1 MIVDILTVMWKE
13 LRELFLQR
21 GTRRGTLTSLGIFIA
36 IFGILMPIQFGARWV
51 ETGAGLLYW
60 CWLPFMLVN
69 NVIADSFAGE
79 RERHT
84 LETLLASR
92 LSDRAILLGKIGSA
106 ILYGWG
112 TALVGMLV
120 GLITVNLTV
129 GKGQLLLYPPL
140 LGFGALLTSFLV
152 AALAAG
158 IGVLVSLNA
167 STVRQAQQTVGT
179 VFLVIFLPLFFI
191 PLLPNAWRQA
201 LVSFLETANF
211 FWIVIGV
218 LIFVFLLDAV
228 LIAIAMARFRR
239 DRLILD

>member
-1 MIVDILTVMWKE
+1 MITDILTIMWKE

-51 ETGAGLLYW
+51 ETGAGLFYW

-92 LSDRAILLGKIGSA
+92 LSDRAILLGKIFSA

-112 TALVGMLV
+112 TAITGMLV
-120 GLITVNLTV
+120 GLVTINLV
-129 GKGQLLLYPPL
+129 AGKGQLVLYPAL
-140 LGFGALLTSFLV
+140 IGFGALLTSFLV

-201 LVSFLETANF
+201 LVVFLTTTNF
-211 FWIVIGV
+211 FWIAIGALVFVI
-218 LIFVFLLDAV
+218 ILDAV